1 MALQHRFQAGKDHGS
16 WWLSS
21 RVDGRDMG
29 RRALSREHVWLAPKK
44 GLLGALHGGVARA
57 LRFFGYALMAS
68 PLLVPLYLVARLLS
82 PLVAG
87 WLVVLFVAAVVGF
100 FAALNAFIVF
110 ALIRYALTSHL
121 TLRLWALGSDEPPR
135 ARLFPPESR
144 APTTV
149 RGEVIRIGAPADGN
163 VVLRDLVSR
172 AKSVRI
178 FEACDFALYTDSGE
192 YVVVRIEDA
201 PLLLSRREPR
211 SQLALPEATRASLA
225 ERGIARPERERS
237 LHTYCVRLGDRVSVT
252 GLAEDTIPRADR
264 FELGGELRG
273 VTTGHEGS
281 APYRGARSDSAVLLR
296 CSGGSPM
303 LVIREGGP

>member
-1 MALQHRFQAGKDHGS
+1 MALQHRFQAGMDHGT

-21 RVDGRDMG
+21 RVDGRDAG
-29 RRALSREHVWLAPKK
+29 RRELGREHVWLAPKM
-44 GLLGALHGGVARA
+44 GVLGALHGAVARA
-57 LRFFGYALMAS
+57 LRFFGYALLAS
-68 PLLVPLYLVARLLS
+68 PLLVPLYLVARLVS
-82 PLVAG
+82 PLLAG
-87 WLVVLFVAAVVGF
+87 WLVVLFVVAVVGF
-100 FAALNAFIVF
+100 FAVLNAFIVF
-110 ALIRYALTSHL
+110 ALIRYALTSTL

-135 ARLFPPESR
+135 DRLFSPSR

-149 RGEVIRIGAPADGN
+149 RGEVIRIGAPADGD

-178 FEACDFALYTDSGE
+178 FEACDFAVYTDSGE

-211 SQLALPEATRASLA
+211 SQLALPEPTRAGLA

-237 LHTYCVRLGDRVSVT
+237 LHTYCVRVGDRVSVT
-252 GLAEDTIPRADR
+252 GFEEDTLPRADR

-273 VTTGHEGS
+273 VTTGHAGS
-281 APYRGARSDSAVLLR
+281 APYRGARSDSAVLMR
-296 CSGGSPM
+296 CSAGSPM
-303 LVIREGGP
+303 LVVREGGP